1 MHKTLLAISLFSILA
16 SACNPPGIT
25 EVGPDTPAPALTATL
40 KGRILFE
47 GTAPTP
53 KKISTSS
60 DPACKNSNLV
70 SEEVVVS
77 DGGLENVILYVS
89 GGDIEGKRFPVSK
102 EELVL
107 SQEGCHYVPHALT
120 LQVNQTLKIVN
131 NDETAHNIH
140 AWSEI
145 NSAFNESQSSKGVVT
160 PKTFSKEEVMIPVRC
175 DVHNWMNAFIGVFN
189 TPLSAVSAKGGAYE
203 LKLPGGTYTITAVH
217 EKLGKQEQMV
227 TVAENGSA
235 ELNFTF
241 KADDKSAD

>member
-1 MHKTLLAISLFSILA
+1 MHKKLFALSLLCIFAW
-16 SACNPPGIT
+16 ACKPPGI
-25 EVGPDTPAPALTATL
+25 EEGPNTPAPTLTATL
-40 KGRILFE
+40 KGRIIFE

-89 GGDIEGKRFPVSK
+89 GGDIEGKSFPVSR
-102 EELVL
+102 EEPVL
-107 SQEGCHYVPHALT
+107 SQEGCHYSPHALT
-120 LQVNQTLKIVN
+120 LQVGQRLKIVN

-145 NSAFNESQSSKGVVT
+145 NPAFNESQSSKGVVT
-160 PKTFSKEEVMIPVRC
+160 TKTFLKEEVMIPVRC

-189 TPLSAVSAKGGAYE
+189 TPLSAVSGKAGAYE
-203 LKLPGGTYTITAVH
+203 LKLPVGAYTITAVH
-217 EKLGKQEQMV
+217 EKFGKKEQMV
-227 TVAENGSA
+227 TVAENSSA

-241 KADDKSAD
+241 KAEDKSAD